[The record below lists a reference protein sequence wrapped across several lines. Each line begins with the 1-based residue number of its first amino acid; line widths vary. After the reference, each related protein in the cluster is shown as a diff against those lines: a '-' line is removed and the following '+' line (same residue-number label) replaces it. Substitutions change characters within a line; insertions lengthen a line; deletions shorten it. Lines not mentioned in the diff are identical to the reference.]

1 MYLKNN
7 LVKLFNLDN
16 LNYPIFYYYLL
27 LFIIIYYY
35 LLLFIKLK
43 FIFFKGVNNKIIKNV

>member
-16 LNYPIFYYYLL
+16 LNYPIFYY
-27 LFIIIYYY
+27 

-43 FIFFKGVNNKIIKNV
+43 FILKYLEY